1 MSIQEARITAMHS
14 IAWLIYRSICDT
26 LIKKKKIDEKA
37 SLKYIQNQIT
47 ENVVEHK
54 LYSKFAKMI
63 QIERNLKKASDFIE
77 YWLLSIELFLYDKQ
91 IEGYNRVMESANEEL
106 RITREMESKRTCDC
120 K

>member
-14 IAWLIYRSICDT
+14 IAWLIYSSICDT